1 MGKSCA
7 AKRLHKSQGDWKA
20 WTNFSYL
27 SKQRKKAGKE
37 AGKAARITV
46 FVYKSSFPHLDS
58 LSKHKVKSPIWPLL
72 GPIRRMLLCVSPS
85 DYIY

>member
-7 AKRLHKSQGDWKA
+7 VKRLHKSQGDWKA
-20 WTNFSYL
+20 STNFSYL
-27 SKQRKKAGKE
+27 SKQGKEAGKE

-58 LSKHKVKSPIWPLL
+58 LSKHKVKKSYLATL
-72 GPIRRMLLCVSPS
+72 GAN
-85 DYIY
+85 